1 MKVKRFSLCYFGL
14 FLGYICSLVMLVG
27 IAEQTPVKAKQVDV
41 ITLDPFPGALGA
53 KKMKVTVDVREASRN
68 LRNKELYHKASRVL
82 YMADDGYLSTGTVN
96 LLNTALN
103 DNLVEVRQRAI
114 GLLSASRN
122 PEAIAVITDRLQNDV
137 SYRVRWAA
145 AVSLGRLAGE
155 AAIPTLKVALADD
168 QRIQTAVIS
177 GLGNAGGPAVPLL
190 IRMLKDDLKKGGH
203 DADYFIQALED
214 TCDRRAI
221 QPLLAIISH
230 PPSPSDPNMNQTR
243 LNTATVL
250 AHFATDWLYAGI
262 LKSRAKFF
270 AEGYPVPPREH
281 QKVTAA
287 DRAQIIEALKNA
299 GYDINRLAERFW
311 AITH

>member
-96 LLNTALN
+96 LLKTALN

-221 QPLLAIISH
+221 QPLL
-230 PPSPSDPNMNQTR
+230 PLTR
-243 LNTATVL
+243 T
-250 AHFATDWLYAGI
+250 
-262 LKSRAKFF
+262 
-270 AEGYPVPPREH
+270 
-281 QKVTAA
+281 
-287 DRAQIIEALKNA
+287 
-299 GYDINRLAERFW
+299 
-311 AITH
+311 